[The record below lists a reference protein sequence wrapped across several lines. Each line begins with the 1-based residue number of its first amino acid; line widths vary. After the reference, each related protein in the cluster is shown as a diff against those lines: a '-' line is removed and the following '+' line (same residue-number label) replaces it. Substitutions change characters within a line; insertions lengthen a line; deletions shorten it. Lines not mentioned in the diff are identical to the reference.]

1 MLKLRV
7 NELYFFLRVLLFFEE
22 KYISEKEK
30 KSLKI
35 QMNLIQWSN
44 KLTIFSEK
52 F

>member
-22 KYISEKEK
+22 KCISEKEK